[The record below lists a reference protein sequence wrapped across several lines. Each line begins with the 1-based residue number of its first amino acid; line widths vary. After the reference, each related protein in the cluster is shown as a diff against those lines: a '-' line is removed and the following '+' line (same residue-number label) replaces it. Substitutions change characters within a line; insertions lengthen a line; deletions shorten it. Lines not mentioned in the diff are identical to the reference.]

1 MIAYEELLERDP
13 VWAMSEGSRHFD
25 ERSAVQQA
33 LRKIAC
39 RLDELGIPYAVSGG
53 MALFGFGLR
62 RFTEDVDI
70 LVTPEGLKSIHK
82 RLEGLGYVP
91 LFPGSKNLRDAELGV
106 RIEFLVAGQYPGD
119 GKEKPVRFPDPA
131 AVSIEQNGIRYLNLR
146 TLVELKLASGMTSPE
161 RMRDLA
167 DVQELIKLLK
177 LPQDY
182 AAGLNPFVQAKFSEL
197 WKATRAVPK
206 RYLSLWRNKF
216 LTVDAKTIEEMIAA
230 LREAAATLEAMRRDG
245 VTLDPEG
252 VADDYAHLVTS
263 DPDVA
268 RKYDMHEE
276 SEFWGEDDPEPTD
289 TA

>member
-1 MIAYEELLERDP
+1 
-13 VWAMSEGSRHFD
+13 MSEGSRHFD

-70 LVTPEGLKSIHK
+70 LVTPEGLKSIHE

-91 LFPGSKNLRDAELGV
+91 QFRGSKNLRDAELGV

-146 TLVELKLASGMTSPE
+146 TLVELKLASGMTSAE
-161 RMRDLA
+161 RIKDLA
-167 DVQELIKLLK
+167 DVQELIKLLQ

-182 AAGLNPFVQAKFSEL
+182 AAGLSPFVQAKFSEL

-216 LTVDAKTIEEMIAA
+216 LTVEAKTIEEMIDT

-276 SEFWGEDDPEPTD
+276 SEFWGEDDPEPSD
-289 TA
+289 AA